1 VHDLSQRF
9 EWLSGGLL
17 ACEAGRRPLTCEA
30 GSIPPTT
37 SLVFVIFIYFKI
49 QGARWPPAWAAGLVC
64 REENGQP

>member
-1 VHDLSQRF
+1 MHDLSQRF

-37 SLVFVIFIYFKI
+37 SLVFVNL
-49 QGARWPPAWAAGLVC
+49 GCWAGLPRGKWTAVVSWKWPT
-64 REENGQP
+64 RQRV